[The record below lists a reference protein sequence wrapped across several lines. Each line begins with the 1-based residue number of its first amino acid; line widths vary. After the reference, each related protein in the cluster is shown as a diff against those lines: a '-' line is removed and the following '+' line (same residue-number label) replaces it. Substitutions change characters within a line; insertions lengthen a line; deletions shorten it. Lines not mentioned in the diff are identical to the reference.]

1 MELETTV
8 PDLDTIATVRAMI
21 ENEEGWASRR
31 PYLVF
36 RGRTLQDG
44 RTLAS
49 YGIQKNSTL
58 SLRFGDAPEVL
69 RGAGT
74 PAQQQKRYSNYSRKA
89 ISFVMIMGAAYKLS
103 ASASLSIGKIAFM
116 IAVAAIVIA
125 DILCS
130 TKDYAYAIL
139 PVPLPITAAL
149 IHHKH
154 KSRVRHQR
162 TDGEADQAIDTENA
176 NEDVLRGEENNDNN
190 TDKDRNSDDDE
201 DIQHFDGIFETPCIV
216 VTGGSL
222 VAMFG
227 GQYMVGAA
235 SPLGFFFFFTV
246 ALGLYL
252 MTITTVRTVALTPH
266 ATYLEIVL
274 KLLVVITIITA
285 FFHR

>member
-1 MELETTV
+1 
-8 PDLDTIATVRAMI
+8 
-21 ENEEGWASRR
+21 
-31 PYLVF
+31 
-36 RGRTLQDG
+36 
-44 RTLAS
+44 
-49 YGIQKNSTL
+49 
-58 SLRFGDAPEVL
+58 
-69 RGAGT
+69 
-74 PAQQQKRYSNYSRKA
+74 
-89 ISFVMIMGAAYKLS
+89 MIMGAAYKLS

-130 TKDYAYAIL
+130 TKVTLAPKWGSTLPYLSIPWSIYLSGFLLVFASYLLLISFNKDYAYAIL

-190 TDKDRNSDDDE
+190 TGKDRNSDDDE
-201 DIQHFDGIFETPCIV
+201 DIQHFDGIFETSCIV
-216 VTGGSL
+216 VTGGSF